1 MAMNRALRALAILL
15 TIALAACERSSE
27 LAHTSTEGECA
38 HCVTA
43 DESRE
48 ASPKGSYTTKWL
60 APSERRPA
68 ISTPPFQNQEG
79 RTVTFDDLR
88 GAPVA
93 LSFIY
98 TRCENERKC
107 PLIAR
112 TIAALQA
119 ELERSNVVPRPRLA
133 LITYDPE
140 YDTPTLLKDFGEGNG
155 LRFTDAVMLLRPEP
169 DRKQRLFEEFNVRV
183 NFNDRGVNLH
193 GVQLILLDKQG
204 RFVRAHHTLIWD
216 NDAVLA
222 DLKQLARE

>member
-1 MAMNRALRALAILL
+1 MSRAPWTIAILL
-15 TIALAACERSSE
+15 TLTLAACEKSSE
-27 LAHTSTEGECA
+27 LAHTSTDGECA

-43 DESRE
+43 AESRE
-48 ASPKGSYTTKWL
+48 ASPKSSYTTPWL
-60 APSERRPA
+60 APSERRRA
-68 ISTPPFQNQEG
+68 ISMPPFQNQEG
-79 RTVTFDDLR
+79 RTVAFDDLR
-88 GAPVA
+88 GGPVA

-112 TIAALQA
+112 TMAALQT
-119 ELERSNVVPRPRLA
+119 ELERSNVGPRPRLA

-140 YDTPTLLKDFGEGNG
+140 YDMPKHLKDFGESHG
-155 LRFTDAVMLLRPEP
+155 LRFTDTVMLLRPQP
-169 DRKQRLFEEFNVRV
+169 DGKERLFENFNVRV

-193 GVQLILLDKQG
+193 GVQLILLDKEG

-222 DLKQLARE
+222 DLKRLSLE

>member
-1 MAMNRALRALAILL
+1 MSRAPWTIAILL
-15 TIALAACERSSE
+15 TIALAACERSRD
-27 LAHTSTEGECA
+27 LAYTSTDGECA
-38 HCVTA
+38 HCITA
-43 DESRE
+43 GENSDTS
-48 ASPKGSYTTKWL
+48 SQSSYATKWL
-60 APSERRPA
+60 APFERQPA
-68 ISTPPFQNQEG
+68 VSMPPFQNQDG
-79 RTVTFDDLR
+79 RTVAFDGWR

-107 PLIAR
+107 PLVAR
-112 TIAALQA
+112 TMAALQTKLDRA
-119 ELERSNVVPRPRLA
+119 NVVPRPSLA

-140 YDTPTLLKDFGEGNG
+140 YDTPTHLKDFGEGHG
-155 LRFTDAVMLLRPEP
+155 LRFTDAVMLLRPDP
-169 DRKQRLFEEFNVRV
+169 NRKRRLFEELDVRV

-204 RFVRAHHTLIWD
+204 RFARAHHTLIWD

>member
-1 MAMNRALRALAILL
+1 MSRAPWTIAILL
-15 TIALAACERSSE
+15 TIALAACEKSRD
-27 LAHTSTEGECA
+27 LAHTSTDGECA
-38 HCVTA
+38 RCITA
-43 DESRE
+43 GENS
-48 ASPKGSYTTKWL
+48 ATSPQSSYATKWL
-60 APSERRPA
+60 APSERGAA
-68 ISTPPFQNQEG
+68 ILMPPFQNQDG

-107 PLIAR
+107 PLVAR
-112 TIAALQA
+112 TMAALQTKLDRA
-119 ELERSNVVPRPRLA
+119 KVVPRPRLA

-140 YDTPTLLKDFGEGNG
+140 YDTPKHLKDFGEGHG
-155 LRFTDAVMLLRPEP
+155 LRFTDAVMLLRSEP
-169 DRKQRLFEEFNVRV
+169 DRKQLLFEEFNVRV

-193 GVQLILLDKQG
+193 GVQLILLDNQG
-204 RFVRAHHTLIWD
+204 RFARAHHTLIWD

>member
-1 MAMNRALRALAILL
+1 MNRALRAIAILL
-15 TIALAACERSSE
+15 TIALAACEKSGDS
-27 LAHTSTEGECA
+27 AHTSIDGECA
-38 HCVTA
+38 HCVTS
-43 DESRE
+43 DKSPES
-48 ASPKGSYTTKWL
+48 SPKSIYTTKWL
-60 APSERRPA
+60 SPSERGAA
-68 ISTPPFQNQEG
+68 ILMPPFQNQNG
-79 RTVTFDDLR
+79 QMITFDDLR

-107 PLIAR
+107 PLVAR
-112 TIAALQA
+112 RMALLQT
-119 ELERSNVVPRPRLA
+119 ELERAKIVPRPRLA

-140 YDTPTLLKDFGEGNG
+140 YDTPKHLKDFGEGHG
-155 LRFTDAVMLLRPEP
+155 LRFTDAVMSLRPEP
-169 DRKQRLFEEFNVRV
+169 DRKQRLFEELDVRV

-204 RFVRAHHTLIWD
+204 RFARAHHTLIWD

>member
-1 MAMNRALRALAILL
+1 MNRALRVIPILL
-15 TIALAACERSSE
+15 TLALSACEKSNE
-27 LAHTSTEGECA
+27 VAHTSPGNECA

-48 ASPKGSYTTKWL
+48 TPPKGSYATKWIE
-60 APSERRPA
+60 PSQRQSAVSIPL
-68 ISTPPFQNQEG
+68 FQDQEG
-79 RTVTFDDLR
+79 RPVTFDDLR

-107 PLIAR
+107 PLVAR
-112 TIAALQA
+112 TMAALQA
-119 ELERSNVVPRPRLA
+119 ELELANVVPRPRLA

-140 YDTPTLLKDFGEGNG
+140 YDTPKHLKEFGEAHG
-155 LRFTDAVMLLRPEP
+155 LRLTDTVMLLRPEP

-204 RFVRAHHTLIWD
+204 RFARAHPTLIWD

>member
-1 MAMNRALRALAILL
+1 MSRALRTIAILL
-15 TIALAACERSSE
+15 TLTLAACEKSSD
-27 LAHTSTEGECA
+27 LAHTSTDGECA

-43 DESRE
+43 GENRE
-48 ASPKGSYTTKWL
+48 ASPKSSYATKWV
-60 APSERRPA
+60 APSERQSA
-68 ISTPPFQNQEG
+68 VSMPPFQNQDG
-79 RTVTFDDLR
+79 RAVTFDDLR

-107 PLIAR
+107 PLVAR
-112 TIAALQA
+112 TMAALQA
-119 ELERSNVVPRPRLA
+119 ELERANVAPRPRLA

-140 YDTPTLLKDFGEGNG
+140 YDTPKHLKDFGEGHG

-169 DRKQRLFEEFNVRV
+169 DRKQQLFEELNVRV

-204 RFVRAHHTLIWD
+204 RFARAHHTLIWD